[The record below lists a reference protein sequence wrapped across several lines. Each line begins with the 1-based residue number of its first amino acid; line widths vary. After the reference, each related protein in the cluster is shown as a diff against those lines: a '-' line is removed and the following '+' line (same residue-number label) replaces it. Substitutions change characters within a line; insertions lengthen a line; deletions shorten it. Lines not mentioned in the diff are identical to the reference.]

1 MSFLIDS
8 GIMVTSQVLFF
19 GFGWLFFM
27 RKLFKDYE
35 VRQYVVQVVFS
46 VTFAFSCTMFELI
59 IFEILGVLNSSSR
72 YFHWKLNLCVIL
84 LVLVFMVPFYIGYFI
99 VSNIRLLHRQRLL
112 FACVVWLTFMYFFW
126 KLGDPFPILS
136 PKHGILSIEQ
146 LISRVGVIGV
156 TLMALLSGFGAVNC
170 PYTYMSYFLRNVTDA
185 DILALERRLL
195 QTIDMIISKKKRM
208 AMAHRTMFQRGEV
221 HNKPT
226 GFWGMIK
233 SVTTSASGSEN
244 LSLIQQ
250 EVDALEELSRQLFLE
265 TADLHATK
273 ERIEYSKTF
282 QGKYFNF
289 LGYFFSI
296 YCVWKIFMATIN
308 IVFDRVGKTDPVTRG
323 IEITVNYLGIQF
335 DASWTRCRRRK
346 GNNREHS
353 RDRLPDLS
361 LGVWTSGWIDLNQ
374 GKILVSAHFLYPRW
388 NNHRHLHQ
396 RLTDHTHKVLLCH
409 LQQQV
414 LQCYC
419 SAVGTDHGDVLRL
432 FCAPNPD
439 EYAPGVSHYHY
450 GSLGGA
456 AVQFLSPLV

>member
-1 MSFLIDS
+1 MSFLVDS
-8 GIMVTSQVLFF
+8 VIMFTSQVLFF

-27 RKLFKDYE
+27 RQLFKDYE

-59 IFEILGVLNSSSR
+59 IFEILGALSSNSR
-72 YFHWKLNLCVIL
+72 YFHWKLNLYVIL
-84 LVLVFMVPFYIGYFI
+84 LVLIFVVPFYIGYFV
-99 VSNIRLLHRQRLL
+99 VSNIRLLQRQKLL
-112 FACVVWLTFMYFFW
+112 FACMVWFTFMYFFW

-170 PYTYMSYFLRNVTDA
+170 PYTYMSYFLRNVTDS

-195 QTIDMIISKKKRM
+195 QTMDMIISKKKRI
-208 AMAHRTMFQRGEV
+208 AMTRRQMYQRGEDQ
-221 HNKPT
+221 NKQT

-233 SVTTSASGSEN
+233 SVTSTQTGSEN

-265 TADLHATK
+265 TVDLQATK

-335 DASWTRCRRRK
+335 DVKFWSQ
-346 GNNREHS
+346 HIS
-353 RDRLPDLS
+353 F
-361 LGVWTSGWIDLNQ
+361 
-374 GKILVSAHFLYPRW
+374 ILVGIIIVTSIRGL
-388 NNHRHLHQ
+388 LIT
-396 RLTDHTHKVLLCH
+396 LTK
-409 LQQQV
+409 
-414 LQCYC
+414 
-419 SAVGTDHGDVLRL
+419 
-432 FCAPNPD
+432 
-439 EYAPGVSHYHY
+439 
-450 GSLGGA
+450 
-456 AVQFLSPLV
+456 